1 LPRQK
6 FGNHFENQEDAIMAK
21 VAELDKDLVDGLK
34 AAKTKRAY
42 FALVL
47 KGSNDGA
54 LIVSKTKVPPTGIAD
69 AKKKSGGSAV
79 VQGFCSHEDGKYI
92 FETAKEA
99 PATAAQAVKIIVK
112 RDAEMT
118 ISAEFRIS
126 TDPELLAAEGDAPA
140 TSAQSVQPKQ
150 SGQKAALNPLPE
162 TAKYEAAFQ
171 TWEQASAVALSAV
184 DKLVSALEATED
196 EVAMSIVA
204 IIKDLQANFP
214 DTLDDV
220 LTNLAKAAKSG
231 NAADTE
237 SYRVRSEIAIKAA
250 LAYLNN
256 NALTIE
262 GCEHNPFGI
271 SVPFRAAL
279 TEALKHV
286 LIAVKK

>member
-1 LPRQK
+1 M
-6 FGNHFENQEDAIMAK
+6 GK

-34 AAKTKRAY
+34 AAKSKRAY
-42 FALVL
+42 FALIL

-54 LIVSKTKVPPTGIAD
+54 LIVSKTKVPPTGIAE

-79 VQGFCSHEDGKYI
+79 VQGFCSYEDGKYI

-99 PATAAQAVKIIVK
+99 PATAAQAVKIIAK

-126 TDPELLAAEGDAPA
+126 TDPELFAAEGDAPA
-140 TSAQSVQPKQ
+140 ASAQAAQPKQ
-150 SGQKAALNPLPE
+150 AGVPATKTAAPQGSQKAAQNALPE
-162 TAKYEAAFQ
+162 TAKYEAALQ

-204 IIKDLQANFP
+204 IIKDLQASFP

-237 SYRVRSEIAIKAA
+237 TYRVRSEIAIKAA

-256 NALTIE
+256 NAHTIE

-279 TEALKHV
+279 TEALKQV
-286 LIAVKK
+286 LIGVKK